1 MIFLKPKTIR
11 GNVKMGKRILVGIL
25 ALTMGLTCLTGCGKK
40 QSDTMDGSN
49 LPSSV
54 TQPFESSAQFTYGDF
69 SFEAGVRRETPGTCM
84 ITITSP
90 DPVAGM
96 KFTYQSDK
104 LTVEYL
110 GLSVDID
117 PNSALSKAAVS
128 AVVKALDAAARQNGV
143 SVSFEHG
150 QFLVSGESDSGK
162 FTLILDEKSGNFLS
176 LEMPD
181 IPMSVK
187 FNNFKLLSAS

>member
-1 MIFLKPKTIR
+1 MQGMF
-11 GNVKMGKRILVGIL
+11 KRIMTAVLVFTLGL
-25 ALTMGLTCLTGCGKK
+25 ACLTGCGKK
-40 QSDTMDGSN
+40 PSGAADGSD
-49 LPSSV
+49 LPSTV

-69 SFEAGVRRETPGTCM
+69 SFEAGVRRETPGTCV

-90 DPVAGM
+90 QPVAGM
-96 KFTYQSDK
+96 KFTYQRDK

-143 SVSFEHG
+143 SVSFENG
-150 QFLVSGESDSGK
+150 QFLVSGDSDSGK
-162 FTLILDEKSGNFLS
+162 FTLILDEKNGNFLS